1 MLKGF
6 LANIKLIIRI
16 TIFVSA
22 YEKNCN
28 KTFVDEKKDCKKVW
42 LCPFYCYFCITDV
55 LSNQLHHG
63 MVHKQCCYDTRFA
76 LLSRGD
82 IHGRDVKLFCKSK

>member
-6 LANIKLIIRI
+6 LANIKLITRI

-28 KTFVDEKKDCKKVW
+28 KTFVDEKKIAKK
-42 LCPFYCYFCITDV
+42 CGYV
-55 LSNQLHHG
+55 LFMYARHEHYLTGESPE
-63 MVHKQCCYDTRFA
+63 
-76 LLSRGD
+76 
-82 IHGRDVKLFCKSK
+82 

>member
-6 LANIKLIIRI
+6 LANIKLITRI

-28 KTFVDEKKDCKKVW
+28 KTFVDEKKIAKSVVMSF
-42 LCPFYCYFCITDV
+42 LLLFLHYRRLEQSIT
-55 LSNQLHHG
+55 SWNG
-63 MVHKQCCYDTRFA
+63 ASTM
-76 LLSRGD
+76 LL
-82 IHGRDVKLFCKSK
+82 

>member
-16 TIFVSA
+16 TILVSTHR
-22 YEKNCN
+22 KNCDN
-28 KTFVDEKKDCKKVW
+28 SFVDEKKIAKKCGYV
-42 LCPFYCYFCITDV
+42 LFYCYFCITDV

>member
-6 LANIKLIIRI
+6 LANIKLITRI

-28 KTFVDEKKDCKKVW
+28 KTFVDEKKRLQKSVVMSF
-42 LCPFYCYFCITDV
+42 LLLFLHYRRLEL
-55 LSNQLHHG
+55 LSVPWEGAASYHHS
-63 MVHKQCCYDTRFA
+63 VQFL
-76 LLSRGD
+76 LLSRD
-82 IHGRDVKLFCKSK
+82 YLHRRDV

>member
-28 KTFVDEKKDCKKVW
+28 KTFVDEKKIAKK
-42 LCPFYCYFCITDV
+42 CGYV
-55 LSNQLHHG
+55 LFI
-63 MVHKQCCYDTRFA
+63 VIFA
-76 LLSRGD
+76 LQTS
-82 IHGRDVKLFCKSK
+82 

>member
-6 LANIKLIIRI
+6 LANIKLITRI

-28 KTFVDEKKDCKKVW
+28 KTLVDEKNIAKK
-42 LCPFYCYFCITDV
+42 CGYV
-55 LSNQLHHG
+55 LFI
-63 MVHKQCCYDTRFA
+63 VIFA
-76 LLSRGD
+76 LQTS
-82 IHGRDVKLFCKSK
+82 